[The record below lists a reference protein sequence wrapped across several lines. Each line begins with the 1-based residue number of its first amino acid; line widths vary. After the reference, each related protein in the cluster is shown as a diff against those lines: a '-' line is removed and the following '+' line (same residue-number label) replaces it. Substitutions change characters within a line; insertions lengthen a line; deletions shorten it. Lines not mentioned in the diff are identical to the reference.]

1 MPIIRSLNRISAA
14 SVLDLLQLSKH
25 FPGSQCLWQNVGIR
39 LECRIPDVVLIR
51 YVEQSELVCNIQIP
65 ESPSDHSNSLSLLL
79 LQILYTDWKIW
90 DLMWS
95 LLGPFLIAPNPI
107 CSSRA
112 LTHLVLGSKRMP
124 NVHIFA
130 VDCLNLLV
138 RPGYRH
144 TWKFCA
150 RALCRQCVSNN
161 FCWMRTFDHPLACR
175 TWCLHD
181 WRRTTR
187 AA

>member
-1 MPIIRSLNRISAA
+1 
-14 SVLDLLQLSKH
+14 
-25 FPGSQCLWQNVGIR
+25 
-39 LECRIPDVVLIR
+39 
-51 YVEQSELVCNIQIP
+51 
-65 ESPSDHSNSLSLLL
+65 
-79 LQILYTDWKIW
+79 
-90 DLMWS
+90 MWS

-161 FCWMRTFDHPLACR
+161 FCWMRTIVRSSTSMQNMMSSWLTANDTCSLVNLLFRRERRDRREEAVLFKLYRRRQQYNAAAAVLAMMLSGAVPAVGLYSVGLLTVPGIHTHCSSHGPAPR
-175 TWCLHD
+175 GRHQGNPTHYNN
-181 WRRTTR
+181 
-187 AA
+187 